1 MTSFVKCDM
10 KSLRITRCSTVIDI
24 IFKS

>member
-10 KSLRITRCSTVIDI
+10 KSLHITHCSTVIEI
-24 IFKS
+24 IFKL

>member
-10 KSLRITRCSTVIDI
+10 KSLRIIRCSTI
-24 IFKS
+24 IEIILKL